1 VERVVVHG
9 TLVDVFGVGV
19 LLVGPR
25 GVGKSETSLE
35 LIRRGHRLVSDDAVI
50 VEYDEHHEYPIG
62 RPPKNLAGKVE
73 IRLALAELYCPEC
86 GRVYSFSAV
95 RMKKGCECGGE
106 VKLRPI
112 QDKIDVDVAEL
123 YGVRALRSRKGIGVV
138 IKMIPGPHHPHHD
151 PSMKP
156 DDAVSSTPEEER
168 KVIEWVKERGGKVF
182 HLDVVPGRDLA
193 TLIETIALQE
203 SLRRRR

>member
-9 TLVDVFGVGV
+9 TLMDVFGVGV

-25 GVGKSETSLE
+25 GVGKSETALE

-50 VEYDEHHEYPIG
+50 VECDDSYEYPIG
-62 RPPKNLAGKVE
+62 RPPENLAGKME

-86 GRVYSFSAV
+86 GRVYTFSALK
-95 RMKKGCECGGE
+95 MKEGCDCGGDL
-106 VKLRPI
+106 KLRPI
-112 QDKIDVDVAEL
+112 QDKIAVDVAEL
-123 YGVRALRSRKGIGVV
+123 YGIRALRSRKGIGVV

-151 PSMKP
+151 PSMRP
-156 DDAVSSTPEEER
+156 DEPVSSTPSEEE
-168 KVIEWVKERGGKVF
+168 KVVKWVKEKDGRVF
-182 HLDVVPGRDLA
+182 HLDVVPGRDTA
-193 TLIETIALQE
+193 TLIETVALQE